1 MESKK
6 LSVFLSILPSLV
18 WSHQL
23 GVLMRGENIPV
34 LLKVCYSAANSIPKV
49 LAVSVVIFVLLVD
62 WLDLSGGDWSVMRWV
77 MVLSSL
83 PSLPLLLLDSIRCSG
98 EPRHSHTLIRPPV
111 SLMDHFFWLII
122 NSLVNNIA
130 PSSTIFHGPPLFFV
144 KSWGVLHWTLGRGW
158 TQQWWYFAI
167 RVIFCLPST
176 STPVPPVS
184 PATSPSYLGP
194 LSGPGWLGVTGATQL
209 QLIGI

>member
-62 WLDLSGGDWSVMRWV
+62 WLDLSGRDWSVMRWV

-83 PSLPLLLLDSIRCSG
+83 PSLPSLPLLLLDSIRCPG

-130 PSSTIFHGPPLFFV
+130 PSSAIFHGPPLFFV
-144 KSWGVLHWTLGRGW
+144 QSWGVLSTGHWGW
-158 TQQWWYFAI
+158 TVDTA
-167 RVIFCLPST
+167 VMIFCHPS
-176 STPVPPVS
+176 SI
-184 PATSPSYLGP
+184 LF
-194 LSGPGWLGVTGATQL
+194 GV
-209 QLIGI
+209 